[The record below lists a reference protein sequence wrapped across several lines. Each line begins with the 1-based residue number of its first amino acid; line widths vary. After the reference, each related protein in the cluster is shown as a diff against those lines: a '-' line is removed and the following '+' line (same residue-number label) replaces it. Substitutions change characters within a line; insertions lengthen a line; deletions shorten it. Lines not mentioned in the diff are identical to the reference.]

1 MRKMQ
6 QTNLRRTYKHIFK
19 CFVFL
24 VKRFRVLCAVV
35 NECDDIIINSISD
48 GRFGIRD
55 ERLVNLASSYGV
67 PQPASIEVI
76 DGPKIQGK
84 IKFIENKIY
93 DFNRISEL
101 LTLSIS
107 TNQHANGGPVSRLL
121 EKMVASVAQIQ
132 PDTKVIVVSSGTA
145 ALHLACSFHSV
156 LEKKPEMRW
165 VTSAFSFLSCK
176 ASKLSNSIV
185 IDSDKKGRFDLN
197 SLKELPLESY
207 DGVIFTNVFSQMTD
221 WGDVASYCNQNGK
234 KIVIDNAVGLIDRV
248 TAPIDGDAAIE
259 IISAHHTKPWGV
271 GECGI
276 ILCNSEQEFLMR
288 KLTNFGDEAVLST
301 QAASSNFKIS
311 DLAAAAIIDRLERM
325 PFWGPIYD
333 QQQSR
338 MAKIINEEF
347 TNIKP
352 LIGTTEPK
360 SPRAYAPFLNENP
373 INTDT
378 DTRSITIRKY
388 YRPLKSEDE
397 FKIRCSNSLELY
409 SRILCISNAPEHFF
423 VSSDEIVN
431 DIKKL
436 QVNLIQCDMGHNA
449 I

>member
-165 VTSAFSFLSCK
+165 VTSAFSFLSC
-176 ASKLSNSIV
+176 
-185 IDSDKKGRFDLN
+185 
-197 SLKELPLESY
+197 
-207 DGVIFTNVFSQMTD
+207 
-221 WGDVASYCNQNGK
+221 
-234 KIVIDNAVGLIDRV
+234 
-248 TAPIDGDAAIE
+248 
-259 IISAHHTKPWGV
+259 
-271 GECGI
+271 
-276 ILCNSEQEFLMR
+276 
-288 KLTNFGDEAVLST
+288 
-301 QAASSNFKIS
+301 
-311 DLAAAAIIDRLERM
+311 
-325 PFWGPIYD
+325 
-333 QQQSR
+333 
-338 MAKIINEEF
+338 
-347 TNIKP
+347 
-352 LIGTTEPK
+352 
-360 SPRAYAPFLNENP
+360 
-373 INTDT
+373 
-378 DTRSITIRKY
+378 
-388 YRPLKSEDE
+388 
-397 FKIRCSNSLELY
+397 
-409 SRILCISNAPEHFF
+409 
-423 VSSDEIVN
+423 
-431 DIKKL
+431 
-436 QVNLIQCDMGHNA
+436 
-449 I
+449 